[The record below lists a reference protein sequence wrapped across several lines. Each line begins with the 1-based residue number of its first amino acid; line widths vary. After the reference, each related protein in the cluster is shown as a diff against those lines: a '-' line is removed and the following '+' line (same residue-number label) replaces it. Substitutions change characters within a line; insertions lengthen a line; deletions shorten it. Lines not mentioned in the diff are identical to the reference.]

1 MWRLTVSA
9 RARAG
14 CRPSHAAGSC
24 DLDLAMFR
32 ALLLPFLAWA
42 GKLRFPTLFKLA
54 AGLFALNLLLPDP
67 IPLLD
72 EVLLGLGTLLLSQ
85 WKSRADKPSPT
96 ILIDGQPARP
106 TKPSS

>member
-1 MWRLTVSA
+1 
-9 RARAG
+9 
-14 CRPSHAAGSC
+14 
-24 DLDLAMFR
+24 MFR

-54 AGLFALNLLLPDP
+54 AGLFTLNLLLPDP

-72 EVLLGLGTLLLSQ
+72 EILLGLGTLLLSQ
-85 WKSRADKPSPT
+85 WKSRPDKQSPT

-106 TKPSS
+106 TKPSP